1 MSQLHLSPQLEY
13 LVVLAIIVLQEQL
26 NKLNVT
32 QAGIKIRPSN
42 LHVNAVPQVTI
53 VPIQE
58 CQPRLYVQ
66 RGITVS
72 RQEVLQMMG
81 LQCLLH
87 VLEENTSQIRA
98 PLLNLNVLIVLRA
111 MHVLDWV

>member
-1 MSQLHLSPQLEY
+1 MGIAQLVIIAVEDLMSQLHLSPQLEY

-53 VPIQE
+53 VQIQE
-58 CQPRLYVQ
+58 CLPR
-66 RGITVS
+66 
-72 RQEVLQMMG
+72 
-81 LQCLLH
+81 
-87 VLEENTSQIRA
+87 
-98 PLLNLNVLIVLRA
+98 
-111 MHVLDWV
+111 